1 MDGAK
6 FHTSK
11 YTTEQL
17 KLMDVRVI
25 MNVSY
30 HPQFNPIEGCFFV
43 VKKHFRRKRLN
54 ELVNGQFTSQQKAIN
69 NSFRQLTTSTIRNY
83 IASSMR

>member
-1 MDGAK
+1 
-6 FHTSK
+6 
-11 YTTEQL
+11 
-17 KLMDVRVI
+17 MDVRVI

-30 HPQFNPIEGCFFV
+30 HPQFNPIEGCFSV